1 MKSSKSTDSS
11 IQLVGFDEA
20 NSFSISDD
28 VSVNI
33 RELIDLRDKLL
44 SKMRAI
50 RADLMG
56 MGYSKEDLLKSGGYG
71 SNVYVIRGLISMM
84 DMLGITDPKKIR
96 VGMRAAFKAKP
107 AELLMQDVS
116 EKFSE
121 IVFFVIDKEQ
131 ASNHMGN
138 AFNGASPELIVSQA
152 TPEMLKTE
160 IDDGFLDCLKKMA
173 EVAENIKE
181 LYGLDFEAMEAE
193 LQEAIDTS
201 LK

>member
-1 MKSSKSTDSS
+1 
-11 IQLVGFDEA
+11 
-20 NSFSISDD
+20 
-28 VSVNI
+28 
-33 RELIDLRDKLL
+33 
-44 SKMRAI
+44 
-50 RADLMG
+50 
-56 MGYSKEDLLKSGGYG
+56 
-71 SNVYVIRGLISMM
+71 MM